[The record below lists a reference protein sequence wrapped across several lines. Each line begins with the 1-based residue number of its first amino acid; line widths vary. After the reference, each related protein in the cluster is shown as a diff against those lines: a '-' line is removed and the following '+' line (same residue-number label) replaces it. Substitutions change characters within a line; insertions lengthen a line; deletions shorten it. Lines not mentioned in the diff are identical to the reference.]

1 MMGGI
6 DEAFWGDRLEVGTDL
21 IQQQLADD
29 EFMERWSTGL
39 GPRRRAILVD
49 ELALEPGNG
58 KKQARS
64 EILDRRDELL
74 PFLLVDAAA
83 SGKRTYAILEVARA
97 KLPEES
103 VEACRVKS
111 AEDKFDR
118 HALMWKLYLDD
129 PEHLELVFRLDQCQR
144 RGFARMV
151 LPRLPR
157 TNGVDAA
164 KFFRKANLQKILDA
178 YEKENRTHRKS
189 VCAGVLHD
197 GGNYQ
202 VFIKRDTKES
212 FVSHGAKNTFGF
224 EREWIILDVEPDLRR
239 VSICSISPDVP
250 LLIANRIASTFF
262 GKDVEY
268 QNDTIETEADKISTF
283 LHALVGRQGTLPLV
297 ELTAK
302 NCGLDGSPQL
312 RLNDQHNESIGPA
325 LQQFAAAFGNPLDH
339 LGDIESIKVHAFKKR
354 VKMIF
359 EPVEGDDERFVVRY
373 ADQPLNG
380 AQRREF
386 EQMMEQE
393 HGITVLSTE
402 KRRAS

>member
-1 MMGGI
+1 MGGL
-6 DEAFWGDRLEVGTDL
+6 DEAFWGDRLEVGTEL
-21 IQQQLADD
+21 IQQQLTDD
-29 EFMERWSTGL
+29 EFMERWSTAL

-49 ELALEPGNG
+49 QLGLDPGNG

-97 KLPEES
+97 KLAPADVERCRKKEGEEN
-103 VEACRVKS
+103 
-111 AEDKFDR
+111 FDR
-118 HALMWKLYLDD
+118 NALMWLLYLDD
-129 PEHLELVFRLDQCQR
+129 PEHLELVFRLDQCQK

-157 TNGVDAA
+157 TNGVDAS
-164 KFFRKANLQKILDA
+164 KFFRKANLQKILTG
-178 YEKENRTHRKS
+178 YEEENKTRRQS
-189 VCAGVLHD
+189 FCAGVLHD

-202 VFIKRDTKES
+202 VFIKRDTKEN
-212 FVSHGAKNTFGF
+212 FVSHGAKNTWGCD
-224 EREWIILDVEPDLRR
+224 REWIILDVEPDLRR
-239 VSICSISPDVP
+239 ISICSISPDVP
-250 LLIANRIASTFF
+250 LLLANRIASSFF

-268 QNDTIETEADKISTF
+268 QNDTIETGADQISAF
-283 LHALVGRQGTLPLV
+283 LGSLAMQQGTLPLV

-359 EPVEGDDERFVVRY
+359 EPVEGDEESFVVRY

-380 AQRREF
+380 GQRREF

-393 HGITVLSTE
+393 YGITVLSTE
-402 KRRAS
+402 KRRAP

>member
-1 MMGGI
+1 MGGI

-29 EFMERWSTGL
+29 DFMERWSTGL

-97 KLPEES
+97 KLAEEA
-103 VEACRVKS
+103 VEACRVKT